1 MSKFANYDFYNV
13 DICDFD
19 LLKKTFHDNGADLVV
34 HFAAESH
41 VDNSIDAPLKF
52 INTNILGTYNLLT
65 IIREISESG
74 KNILFHHVST
84 DEVYGSLE
92 VNDNSFIEESN
103 FAPSSPYS
111 ASKASSDLLVEAWG
125 KTFGLKYLITN
136 CSNNFGPRQFHEKLI
151 PKVILSCIENK
162 RIPVYGSGANIRD
175 WLYVDDH
182 IEAILSLYAKGL
194 FQNER
199 FNIGGGYEV
208 SNLDIVTLIL
218 NILDKEHGFHGASEL
233 ISFVDDRKG
242 HDFRYSIDNA
252 KIKKAT
258 GWKPKS
264 SFEEQINETVQ
275 WYINHSDWWEK

>member
-1 MSKFANYDFYNV
+1 MISDNKIKKVIVTGGMGFIGSHFLLKCCENFPNIDFINIDNLSYAASQNTKEELSKFANYDFYNV

-111 ASKASSDLLVEAWG
+111 ASKASSDLLV
-125 KTFGLKYLITN
+125 
-136 CSNNFGPRQFHEKLI
+136 
-151 PKVILSCIENK
+151 
-162 RIPVYGSGANIRD
+162 
-175 WLYVDDH
+175 
-182 IEAILSLYAKGL
+182 
-194 FQNER
+194 
-199 FNIGGGYEV
+199 
-208 SNLDIVTLIL
+208 
-218 NILDKEHGFHGASEL
+218 
-233 ISFVDDRKG
+233 
-242 HDFRYSIDNA
+242 
-252 KIKKAT
+252 
-258 GWKPKS
+258 
-264 SFEEQINETVQ
+264 
-275 WYINHSDWWEK
+275 